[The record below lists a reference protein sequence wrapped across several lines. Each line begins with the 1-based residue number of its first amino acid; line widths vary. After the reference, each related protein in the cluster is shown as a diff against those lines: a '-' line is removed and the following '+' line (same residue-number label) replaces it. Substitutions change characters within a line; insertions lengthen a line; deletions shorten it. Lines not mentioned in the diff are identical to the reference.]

1 MNSCR
6 TGLPETCDSC
16 ATGSTI
22 DRVATWN
29 DVARIIGE
37 LPLTAEPSPH
47 DWRVGKKLVAWE
59 RPLRRSDHDALREI
73 GLEPPQGDILGVR
86 VSDEGVKF
94 ALIADQPEVYFTT
107 PHFDGYPAV
116 LVKLAEAD
124 VIDLE
129 ELITEA
135 WLTQAP
141 KKLVQEFLAKSS

>member
-1 MNSCR
+1 M
-6 TGLPETCDSC
+6 
-16 ATGSTI
+16 
-22 DRVATWN
+22 ATWN
-29 DVARIIGE
+29 DVARIVDR

-59 RPLRRSDHDALREI
+59 RPLRKSDREALRAA
-73 GLEPPQGDILGVR
+73 GSQPPEGDILGVR

-94 ALIADQPEVYFTT
+94 ALIADQPDVYFTT

-116 LVKLAEAD
+116 LVKLSKIGIIE
-124 VIDLE
+124 LE

-141 KKLVQEFLAKSS
+141 KRLVQEFLAESS

>member
-1 MNSCR
+1 M
-6 TGLPETCDSC
+6 
-16 ATGSTI
+16 
-22 DRVATWN
+22 ATWN
-29 DVARIIGE
+29 DVARIVGG

-59 RPLRRSDHDALREI
+59 RPLRNSDVQALMAE
-73 GLEPPQGDILGVR
+73 GAEVPQGDILGVR

-94 ALIADQPEVYFTT
+94 ALIADEPGVYFTT

-116 LVKLAEAD
+116 LVKLAEIAPG
-124 VIDLE
+124 DLE

-141 KKLVQEFLAKSS
+141 RKLVQEFLADSP